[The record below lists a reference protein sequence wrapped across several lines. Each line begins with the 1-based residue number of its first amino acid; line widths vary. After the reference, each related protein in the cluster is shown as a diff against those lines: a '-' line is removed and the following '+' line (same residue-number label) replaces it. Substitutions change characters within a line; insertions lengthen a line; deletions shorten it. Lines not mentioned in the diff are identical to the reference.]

1 MPDKTS
7 DFIITK
13 QKDRIEKK
21 DMQTLRRYKGHDS
34 TVVIPDGVE
43 KIDSYVFADDI
54 EPDSTIEKIIV
65 PSSVRRISP
74 LAFHYCNALKEIQF
88 PMEMSDFEVHFEQ
101 CPSLQEL
108 WIPEHAERIGNLRS
122 LDSLKEIHVGK
133 NIKRINFTSFGEETP
148 EMFAKRKR
156 KLTETLLKSD
166 AYEIVDGF
174 MMNKIHRSVLY
185 RSDCTQASM
194 RIPDGARTISGGVF
208 YELVWPE
215 NYERIRKVVIPSSVK
230 EIRNLAFHCCES
242 LQEVR
247 YEGNSAE
254 LKCGEMA
261 FFACSVFHRDGR
273 EIICKDT
280 PETETNNS
288 RITNLKIERLVI
300 IHKQIKAGGYP
311 NTNDLLDA
319 CKRRLDSSRL
329 SLATIS
335 RDLAF
340 MRDRLSAPIEYD
352 FFRKGYYYT
361 ESDFKLDLEKLYS

>member
-1 MPDKTS
+1 MPDATS

-34 TVVIPDGVE
+34 TVTIPDGVE
-43 KIDSYVFADDI
+43 KIDSYAFADDI

-74 LAFHYCNALKEIQF
+74 LAFHYCNALKDIQF

-122 LDSLKEIHVGK
+122 LDSLKEIHVGT

-280 PETETNNS
+280 PEREKVG
-288 RITNLKIERLVI
+288 RGLQFERMLF
-300 IHKQIKAGGYP
+300 IHNCMKKGQCLNKNQLQAIMKEKFGEA
-311 NTNDLLDA
+311 T
-319 CKRRLDSSRL
+319 L
-329 SLATIS
+329 SIS
-335 RDLAF
+335 TVGRDIDFL
-340 MRDRLSAPIEYD
+340 RDRCHAPIEYD
-352 FFRKGYYYT
+352 YTRKGFYYT
-361 ESDFKLDLEKLYS
+361 DTSFSIED